1 MMMKTANPKAW
12 LRFILESVL
21 IYVSLLLMFS
31 ILLNDIAVHK
41 TEKLLLLAVLIEI
54 TGYLHF
60 KRKDYFICW
69 FGLYAL
75 LVSVL
80 FPYKAGNEAVQA
92 PPVIK
97 YMTAVGGLSCFLI
110 LLGTLVTRPLLKK
123 AVNAVLLLPVFVMTA
138 LFWGYYLSMNAWFG
152 SDTLL
157 AIMQTN
163 LAESK
168 EYLRDYLS
176 LYGSI
181 STIIILLVAALLW
194 HSMQNLALH
203 RENRFFT
210 ALILFIGLASAA
222 LCYKERHNIVFDIAY
237 NAQSNLQKYADFQKK
252 QLERKEKVSVA
263 LKTKNDTKGVF
274 VVVIGESQNKGH
286 MSAYGYN
293 RKTTPWLENA
303 LQQDNFINFANA
315 YSCHTH
321 TVPVLTYALT
331 AKNQYNNIPLASAVS
346 ILEAAEAAGFET
358 AWVSNQVKYG
368 AWDTPVTVIASEAN
382 QQIWINHNLGETAA
396 TNAYDIKLADC
407 IDSLKITDKMLIVI
421 HLMGNHSSYE
431 ERYPKSFAKF
441 SGKTGIDKYD
451 NSILYNDYV
460 VSKLY
465 ERVQKL
471 SDFQGM
477 LYFADHADAV
487 KEGLGHD
494 AGRFVWPMTHI
505 PMYMV
510 FSDEFIAQKPDIIAA
525 LRGSQNKY
533 FTNDLIFNT
542 VLGIM
547 QIEIPG
553 TYEKENDITSAQYN
567 ADIRRFK
574 TLYGQKK
581 LTEEAQ

>member
-1 MMMKTANPKAW
+1 MMKTANPKAW

-21 IYVSLLLMFS
+21 IYVSLLLMLS

-75 LVSVL
+75 LLSVL

-110 LLGTLVTRPLLKK
+110 LLGILVTRPLLKK
-123 AVNAVLLLPVFVMTA
+123 AVNAVLLLPVFIMTA

-331 AKNQYNNIPLASAVS
+331 AKNQYNNIPLANAVS

-471 SDFQGM
+471 PDFQGM

-494 AGRFVWPMTHI
+494 AGKFVWPMTHI
-505 PMYMV
+505 PMYMA
-510 FSDEFIAQKPDIIAA
+510 FSDKFIAQKPDIITA

-567 ADIRRFK
+567 ADVQRFK

-581 LTEEAQ
+581 LTEEVQ